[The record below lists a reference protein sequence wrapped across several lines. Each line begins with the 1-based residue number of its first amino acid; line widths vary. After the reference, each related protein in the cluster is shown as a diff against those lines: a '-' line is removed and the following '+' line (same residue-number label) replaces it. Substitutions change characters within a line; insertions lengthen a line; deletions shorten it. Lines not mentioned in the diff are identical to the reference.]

1 MFRNCFLSLLFLL
14 IPQCLLAETPVLAE
28 RTSIANSELAIKA
41 EERLAAD
48 LRFLASDDMRGR
60 GPGTGGL
67 EKAADFIAQR
77 WQTLGLETRIFKES
91 PFQEFTIPGETQ
103 ASKPEKNRLQWKFD
117 EQLQPS
123 LLLNSDF
130 RPVSI
135 GANATFNASLAFV
148 GYGISN
154 NKTNWSYDDYAGLD
168 VQGKIVIMVRKEPQ
182 QEDPKSPFDGTK
194 SSRHALYGTKMANA
208 KNHGAVGVIFVND
221 YLSAKNS
228 PAAQTD
234 EEILPG
240 IEDAGKG
247 LPNEKIPAIFITR
260 KKLNAIFERA
270 VPGQTIESIE
280 QQIDADLK
288 PRSFSLPS
296 IKAIGEV
303 SLEKTQL
310 KVKNVIACIPGSGT
324 LAEETV
330 VIGAHYDHVGM
341 GGPGSLAPGTIEV
354 HNGADDNASGTA
366 ALLEVALRFSRED
379 RNGEPRRRL
388 VFIAFTGEERGLLGS
403 RHYVAHPRFPIE
415 KTVAMINLD
424 MVGRMAD
431 RQLIVFGTGT
441 APTFDRMID
450 AMSHRYSLKI
460 SKQIEGLGPS
470 DHQPFYEQKV
480 PVLHLFTGLHND
492 YHRPSDDFDKI
503 NTVGMATITDM
514 VYQLGL
520 DLTKTPE
527 RPKYL
532 AVKGRANIRIPIERK
547 AKLGIRMSLNDAGSA
562 VEIASVTSGSP
573 AENAGLQSG
582 DWILSVDGDRV
593 TNPEKVSERLAK
605 KSEGEQ
611 VTLRIQRGQQ
621 QLDVEAK
628 LGPP

>member
-1 MFRNCFLSLLFLL
+1 VSLLLL
-14 IPQCLLAETPVLAE
+14 LVPHCVLAE
-28 RTSIANSELAIKA
+28 SPVFTERTSTAQSELALKT

-77 WQTLGLETRIFKES
+77 WQSLGLQTQIFNDS

-103 ASKPEKNRLQWKFD
+103 ASKPEKNRLQWKID
-117 EQLQPS
+117 EQLESS
-123 LLLNSDF
+123 LVLNQDF

-135 GANATFNASLAFV
+135 GANASFNASLAFV

-154 NKTNWSYDDYAGLD
+154 NKANVNYDDYAGLD
-168 VQGKIVIMVRKEPQ
+168 VQGKIVIMLRKEPQ
-182 QEDPKSPFDGTK
+182 PEDPKSPFDGTK

-221 YLSAKNS
+221 HLSAKNS
-228 PAAQTD
+228 AVSDTG
-234 EEILPG
+234 EETLPG

-247 LPNEKIPAIFITR
+247 LPNIRIPALFITR
-260 KKLNAIFERA
+260 KNLNAIFERV
-270 VPGQTIESIE
+270 VPGQTVEAIE

-310 KVKNVIACIPGSGT
+310 KVKNVVACIPGSGT

-354 HNGADDNASGTA
+354 HNGADDNASGTT
-366 ALLEVALRFSRED
+366 ALLEVARRFSLED
-379 RNGEPRRRL
+379 QYGTPRRRI

-415 KTVAMINLD
+415 KTVTMINLD

-441 APTFDRMID
+441 APSFDRMID
-450 AMSHRYSLKI
+450 AMSQRFSLTI

-503 NTVGMATITDM
+503 NVAGMVTITDM
-514 VYQLGL
+514 VYQLGS
-520 DLTKTPE
+520 DLAKNRE

-562 VEIASVTSGSP
+562 VEIVTVTPGSP

-593 TNPEKVSERLAK
+593 ANPEKVSERLAK

-611 VTLRIQRGQQ
+611 VQLLIQRGQQ
-621 QLDVEAK
+621 QLEVEAK